1 MWSRLFLC
9 VLRCREQFSF
19 RNYLNI
25 TIKSVQSPCWAL
37 DLPDSN
43 RMKTATGNN
52 NINTS
57 EAVIWRRLLLLLLRG
72 VFNVTMVQDSPA
84 QFKWQSSASQCMT
97 HDSLLG
103 AYLCALPDFWS
114 ADHSAACKLASL
126 LVFSQHPLWVI
137 TPVNRSKVRSIVWII
152 LFEK

>member
-1 MWSRLFLC
+1 MWSRLFLG

-19 RNYLNI
+19 GNYLNI

-57 EAVIWRRLLLLLLRG
+57 EAVIWRRLLLLLLLREYLTWQWCKTHQRNSSD
-72 VFNVTMVQDSPA
+72 NVLPHSVWRTIRCWGHTCVHYLTFEVQIIVRLVNWRVCSCSPNIP
-84 QFKWQSSASQCMT
+84 CG
-97 HDSLLG
+97 L
-103 AYLCALPDFWS
+103 
-114 ADHSAACKLASL
+114 
-126 LVFSQHPLWVI
+126 
-137 TPVNRSKVRSIVWII
+137 
-152 LFEK
+152 LFE

>member
-1 MWSRLFLC
+1 MWSRLFLG

-25 TIKSVQSPCWAL
+25 TIKSVQSPRWAL

-57 EAVIWRRLLLLLLRG
+57 EAVIWRRLLLLLLLLRG
-72 VFNVTMVQDSPA
+72 VFNVTMVQDSPV

-126 LVFSQHPLWVI
+126 LVFSQYPL
-137 TPVNRSKVRSIVWII
+137 RSIVWII

>member
-1 MWSRLFLC
+1 MWSRLFLG

>member
-1 MWSRLFLC
+1 MWSCLFLD

-57 EAVIWRRLLLLLLRG
+57 EAVICRRLLLLLLRG

-114 ADHSAACKLASL
+114 ADHSAACKLVSL

>member
-1 MWSRLFLC
+1 MWSRLFLG

-52 NINTS
+52 NINKS

>member
-25 TIKSVQSPCWAL
+25 TIKSVQSPRWAL

>member
-1 MWSRLFLC
+1 MWSRLFLG

-72 VFNVTMVQDSPA
+72 VFNVTMVQDSSA

-103 AYLCALPDFWS
+103 AYLCALSDFWS
-114 ADHSAACKLASL
+114 ADRSAACKLASL
-126 LVFSQHPLWVI
+126 LVSSQYPLWVI

>member
-1 MWSRLFLC
+1 MWSRLFLG

-52 NINTS
+52 NISKS

-114 ADHSAACKLASL
+114 TDHSAACKLASL